1 MRKHLLKVRTKKT
14 ELICYFFLIM
24 SLTFKITICY
34 NYLYM
39 FMISCTNILCSIINL
54 AEYILLSQ
62 CKLKM
67 EFKILID
74 SIKVGV
80 SLLTLSRVILYNL
93 HIFSML
99 QNVKNILLKTQP
111 LALAKF
117 YDGIRNK
124 KVLLAYVF
132 QNSGIKV

>member
-1 MRKHLLKVRTKKT
+1 
-14 ELICYFFLIM
+14 M
-24 SLTFKITICY
+24 SLTFMVTICY

-54 AEYILLSQ
+54 VEYILLSQ

-74 SIKVGV
+74 SLKVGV
-80 SLLTLSRVILYNL
+80 SLLRLSRVILYNL

-99 QNVKNILLKTQP
+99 
-111 LALAKF
+111 
-117 YDGIRNK
+117 
-124 KVLLAYVF
+124 
-132 QNSGIKV
+132 